1 MTDMRIEVFQNE
13 FLAEGAT
20 TVDAVVTV
28 TAGEPVEGKPAAV
41 VPGSG
46 AAEIIMIDCSGS
58 MYGEKIRAARNA
70 AAVALDTLRDGVAF
84 AIVVGTHNA
93 QSLYPG
99 GNQLAIASPKT
110 RDEAKNAV
118 KRLGS
123 GGGTNFSAWL
133 HLTNRLFTTTRAA
146 IKHAILLTDGEN
158 GDRPAEFRKAV
169 NACVGQFVCDS
180 RGVGDG
186 WLARDLVAVS
196 EALLGTADAM
206 KDPSRL
212 EEDFR
217 SMVETAMGKT
227 VADVSL
233 RLWTPAGAKLRF
245 VKQVF
250 PEIVDLTGRRTE
262 VSARIGDYPTGS
274 WGAESRDYH
283 VSVEVEAGPVGEEV
297 LGARVSMVHGD
308 DVLAQGLVR
317 AVWTDDLEYS
327 TRINGRVAHY
337 TGQTELNEAIQEGI
351 KERAAGNL
359 DKATARLARAVQLAR
374 ESGREDTVK
383 LLKDNQVVEI
393 VDDGTEGG
401 TVRVLR
407 PQAGGDIG
415 AEISALDSRKTVR
428 VRKKD

>member
-1 MTDMRIEVFQNE
+1 M
-13 FLAEGAT
+13 
-20 TVDAVVTV
+20 
-28 TAGEPVEGKPAAV
+28 
-41 VPGSG
+41 
-46 AAEIIMIDCSGS
+46 
-58 MYGEKIRAARNA
+58 
-70 AAVALDTLRDGVAF
+70 ALDTLRDGVAF

-99 GNQLAIASPKT
+99 GNQLAIASAKT
-110 RDEAKNAV
+110 RNEAKSAV

-123 GGGTNFSAWL
+123 GGGTNISAWL
-133 HLTNRLFTTTRAA
+133 HLTNRLFTTSTAA

-169 NACVGQFVCDS
+169 NACVGKFVCDS

-206 KDPSRL
+206 KDPGLL

-217 SMVETAMGKT
+217 SMVQTAMGKT

-250 PEIVDLTGRRTE
+250 PEIVDLTGRRTD
-262 VSARIGDYPTGS
+262 VSPRIGDYPTGS

-317 AVWTDDLEYS
+317 ALWTDDLAYS

-383 LLKDNQVVEI
+383 LLKDNAVVEI